1 MITPEEAQARILALG
16 VPVAVE
22 TVAMLEAAGRW
33 AAGDVAARR
42 TQPARDL
49 SAMDGYAIRFADLPG
64 PWRVVG
70 ESAAGLPFAGS
81 VGAGEAARIFT
92 GAAVPNGADTVVIQ
106 EEVTR
111 DGDALTLTGEGPP
124 HNGPPHQGAHIRR
137 AGSDFTH
144 GDRLIAA
151 GDALTPAAL
160 ALAAMGGHGTLAVHR
175 RIRVAVLST
184 GDELVPPG
192 ADTGDDRLPNSNAPM
207 LAAMLGA
214 LPVEIID
221 LGIVADDRA
230 ALAAAFGL
238 AGGCDILV
246 TSGGASVGDHDLVR
260 PVLLD
265 LGATLDFWKVAMRPG
280 KPLMAGKLGD
290 TLGTKIVLGLPG
302 NPVSAFVTAT
312 LFLLPLV
319 RHLSGARLSLPR
331 RIPATCIAPLPA
343 VGPRTDFVRARWEGG
358 ALAPLSSTDS
368 GALSSL
374 ARADALI
381 VRAAGSEATPAGQPV
396 EAILLG

>member
-16 VPVAVE
+16 VSVE
-22 TVAMLEAAGRW
+22 IEILPLLKAAGRW
-33 AAGDVAARR
+33 AAGDVTARR

-70 ESAAGLPFAGS
+70 VSAAGVPFGGS
-81 VGAGEAARIFT
+81 VGEGEAARIFT
-92 GAAVPNGADTVVIQ
+92 GAAVPAGADTIVVQ
-106 EEVTR
+106 EEVAR

-124 HNGPPHQGAHIRR
+124 YVGAHIRR
-137 AGSDFTH
+137 AGSDFAR
-144 GDRLIAA
+144 GDRLIAS
-151 GDALTPAAL
+151 GDALTPAVL
-160 ALAAMGGHGTLAVHR
+160 ALAAMGGHGSIDVHR
-175 RIRVAVLST
+175 RIRLAILST
-184 GDELVPPG
+184 GDELVAPG
-192 ADTGDDRLPNSNAPM
+192 ADAGDDRLPNSNAPM

-214 LPVEIID
+214 LPVEIVD
-221 LGIVADDRA
+221 LGIVPDDRA
-230 ALAAAFGL
+230 ALATAF
-238 AGGCDILV
+238 ARARDCDTLV

-280 KPLMAGKLGD
+280 KPLMAGNLGN
-290 TLGTKIVLGLPG
+290 TIVLGLPG

-319 RHLSGARLSLPR
+319 RHLSGARDPLPR
-331 RIPATCIAPLPA
+331 RIPASCNAPLPA
-343 VGPRTDFVRARWEGG
+343 VGPRTDFVRARWENG
-358 ALAPLSSTDS
+358 AVAPLPSTDS
-368 GALSSL
+368 GVLSSL

-381 VRAAGSEATPAGQPV
+381 VRAAGSETTPAGQLV
-396 EAILLG
+396 EAILLD